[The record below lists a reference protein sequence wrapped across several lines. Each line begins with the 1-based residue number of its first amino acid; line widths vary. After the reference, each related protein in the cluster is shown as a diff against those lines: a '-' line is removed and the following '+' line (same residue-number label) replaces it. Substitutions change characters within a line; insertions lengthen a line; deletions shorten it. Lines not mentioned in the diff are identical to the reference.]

1 MADLR
6 GALMAAAQEAE
17 KMQEEFQT
25 EIDTL
30 HSHIQYVESENA
42 KLKNKLVKAAAL
54 LNQFAEILTE
64 NENY

>member
-1 MADLR
+1 MADLK

-30 HSHIQYVESENA
+30 HSHIQYVECENI

-54 LNQFAEILTE
+54 LNQFVEILTE
-64 NENY
+64 E

>member
-6 GALMAAAQEAE
+6 GALLAAAQEAE

-30 HSHIQYVESENA
+30 HSRIQYVECENI

-64 NENY
+64 K

>member
-6 GALMAAAQEAE
+6 GALMSAAQEAE

>member
-6 GALMAAAQEAE
+6 GALLAAAQEAE

-30 HSHIQYVESENA
+30 HSHIQCVECENI

-54 LNQFAEILTE
+54 LSQFAEILTE

>member
-25 EIDTL
+25 EIERL
-30 HSHIQYVESENA
+30 HSHISYVEAENN
-42 KLKNKLVKAAAL
+42 KLKNKFVKVAAL
-54 LNQFAEILTE
+54 LNQFAEILTD

>member
-30 HSHIQYVESENA
+30 RSHIQYVESENT

>member
-6 GALMAAAQEAE
+6 GALMAAAQEAA

-30 HSHIQYVESENA
+30 HSHIQYVEGENN
-42 KLKNKLVKAAAL
+42 KLKNKLIKAAAL
-54 LNQFAEILTE
+54 LNQFAEILTDDS
-64 NENY
+64 NY

>member
-17 KMQEEFQT
+17 KMQKEFQT
-25 EIDTL
+25 ELDAL
-30 HSHIQYVESENA
+30 YSHIQYVEGENT

-54 LNQFAEILTE
+54 LNQFAKILTDDS
-64 NENY
+64 NY

>member
-6 GALMAAAQEAE
+6 GALLAAAQEAE

>member
-17 KMQEEFQT
+17 KMQAEFQT